1 MWANLFVPLTL
12 SLNLSQALYVGPFLI
27 MAQHAK
33 CICSNR
39 NSTDNSE
46 GKERTNVDGNTD
58 EVADQIAHL
67 KLLESLKIRSL
78 IIKQQVVV
86 GLIILLLVFYTFY
99 RLLHVWLHTLNF
111 SEVVA
116 QSLITSSKDLI
127 QCCRYPPLFVEHT
140 LNFSKAVKKYVT
152 FSTKHIL

>member
-1 MWANLFVPLTL
+1 MPLTL

-33 CICSNR
+33 CICSNC
-39 NSTDNSE
+39 NSTNSE
-46 GKERTNVDGNTD
+46 EGAKDTNVDGNTD

-78 IIKQQVVV
+78 IMKHQVVV

-116 QSLITSSKDLI
+116 HTLITSSKEDLI
-127 QCCRYPPLFVEHT
+127 
-140 LNFSKAVKKYVT
+140 
-152 FSTKHIL
+152 

>member
-1 MWANLFVPLTL
+1 MPLTL

-27 MAQHAK
+27 MTQHAK
-33 CICSNR
+33 CICSDH
-39 NSTDNSE
+39 NSTDNSD

-67 KLLESLKIRSL
+67 KLLESLKFRSL
-78 IIKQQVVV
+78 IMKHQVVV

-116 QSLITSSKDLI
+116 
-127 QCCRYPPLFVEHT
+127 HT
-140 LNFSKAVKKYVT
+140 LVT
-152 FSTKHIL
+152 IWED